1 MSLKQKISSKSSL
14 MFQTSNSDIKL
25 VGGEENTI
33 GYSYQYNSILKL
45 FIRYSKRT
53 QQENSRNKTMIS
65 AGFELKF

>member
-45 FIRYSKRT
+45 FASYSKRT

>member
-1 MSLKQKISSKSSL
+1 MSLNQKISSKSSL

>member
-1 MSLKQKISSKSSL
+1 

-45 FIRYSKRT
+45 FTSYSKRT